1 MTTVTEQRR
10 STVRDRPADGRAAP
24 AVERSWRDGRYQA
37 FWLLRL
43 GFGLLPILFG
53 IDQFL
58 NLMVYWPQYLADWV
72 ANIVPASPQHF
83 MYFVGAVEIVAGA
96 VTLIKPRYGA
106 YLVAAWLGGIV
117 INLVSYKEWY
127 DIAVRDFGL
136 MVGALALARLATA
149 YDKPLRV
156 RKNM

>member
-1 MTTVTEQRR
+1 MTTITQQRR
-10 STVRDRPADGRAAP
+10 PTVRDWPSDGRPVTA
-24 AVERSWRDGRYQA
+24 ERNWRDPRYQA

-58 NLMVYWPQYLADWV
+58 NLMVYWPQYLADWI
-72 ANIVPASPQHF
+72 ANIVPASPQHS
-83 MYFVGAVEIVAGA
+83 MYFVGGVEIIAGA

-117 INLVSYKEWY
+117 INLVSYGEWY

-136 MVGALALARLATA
+136 MVGAFALARLAA
-149 YDKPLRV
+149 FYDPPLRA
-156 RKNM
+156 RQ

>member
-1 MTTVTEQRR
+1 MTTITQQRR
-10 STVRDRPADGRAAP
+10 PAVQDRPDNGRVQLA
-24 AVERSWRDGRYQA
+24 ERSWRDGRYQA

-58 NLMVYWPQYLADWV
+58 NLMVYWPQYLADWI

-136 MVGALALARLATA
+136 MIGAIALARLAA
-149 YDKPLRV
+149 IYDPPLRA
-156 RKNM
+156 RR

>member
-1 MTTVTEQRR
+1 MTAITEQRR
-10 STVRDRPADGRAAP
+10 SVQDWADGGRA
-24 AVERSWRDGRYQA
+24 ESTEQSLRDGRYQA

-58 NLMVYWPQYLADWV
+58 NLMVYWPQYLADWI

-117 INLVSYKEWY
+117 INLVSYQAWY

-136 MVGALALARLATA
+136 MVGALALARLAA
-149 YDKPLRV
+149 VYDPPLHR
-156 RKNM
+156 RT